1 MKINQFRDPG
11 LEEDYM
17 DVHYREYNDEIRR
30 ILALTESGNTLWGK
44 REGVQAC
51 LSPEEIY
58 YFETVDRKCFACLK
72 EEVYQVELGIQSAV
86 ERFGPLGFVRISKSA
101 VVNVYKVRQLTAD
114 MNMRMQLLLDNGEK
128 VVLNRGY
135 KNEFLQFI
143 KERRTQMGNR
153 SNEFYFHVC
162 SFPCG
167 HLCFIPA
174 LQAGQISAASGDSGA
189 ISGDFGRHYA
199 FPVDIRTFRCF
210 RETCLPGYVFIFYNP
225 LYHSGRD
232 LLYVPFQRNQKSK

>member
-17 DVHYREYNDEIRR
+17 DVQYREYNDEIRR

-72 EEVYQVELGIQSAV
+72 EEVYQVEFGIQSAV
-86 ERFGPLGFVRISKSA
+86 ERFGALGFVRISKSA
-101 VVNVYKVRQLTAD
+101 AVNVYKVRQLTAD

-143 KERRTQMGNR
+143 KERRTQ
-153 SNEFYFHVC
+153 
-162 SFPCG
+162 
-167 HLCFIPA
+167 
-174 LQAGQISAASGDSGA
+174 
-189 ISGDFGRHYA
+189 
-199 FPVDIRTFRCF
+199 
-210 RETCLPGYVFIFYNP
+210 
-225 LYHSGRD
+225 
-232 LLYVPFQRNQKSK
+232 K

>member
-86 ERFGPLGFVRISKSA
+86 ERFGPLGFSA
-101 VVNVYKVRQLTAD
+101 YQ
-114 MNMRMQLLLDNGEK
+114 
-128 VVLNRGY
+128 
-135 KNEFLQFI
+135 
-143 KERRTQMGNR
+143 
-153 SNEFYFHVC
+153 
-162 SFPCG
+162 
-167 HLCFIPA
+167 
-174 LQAGQISAASGDSGA
+174 QISGGECLQGTSADGGYEYADAAA
-189 ISGDFGRHYA
+189 FG
-199 FPVDIRTFRCF
+199 
-210 RETCLPGYVFIFYNP
+210 
-225 LYHSGRD
+225 
-232 LLYVPFQRNQKSK
+232 

>member
-44 REGVQAC
+44 REGVQSC

-101 VVNVYKVRQLTAD
+101 AVNVYKVRQLTAD

-128 VVLNRGY
+128 VVLNRSY

-143 KERRTQMGNR
+143 KERRM
-153 SNEFYFHVC
+153 
-162 SFPCG
+162 
-167 HLCFIPA
+167 
-174 LQAGQISAASGDSGA
+174 
-189 ISGDFGRHYA
+189 
-199 FPVDIRTFRCF
+199 
-210 RETCLPGYVFIFYNP
+210 
-225 LYHSGRD
+225 
-232 LLYVPFQRNQKSK
+232 QK

>member
-72 EEVYQVELGIQSAV
+72 EEVYQVEFGIQSAV
-86 ERFGPLGFVRISKSA
+86 ERFGALGFVRISKSA
-101 VVNVYKVRQLTAD
+101 AVNVYKVRQLTAD

-143 KERRTQMGNR
+143 KERRTQ
-153 SNEFYFHVC
+153 
-162 SFPCG
+162 
-167 HLCFIPA
+167 
-174 LQAGQISAASGDSGA
+174 
-189 ISGDFGRHYA
+189 
-199 FPVDIRTFRCF
+199 
-210 RETCLPGYVFIFYNP
+210 
-225 LYHSGRD
+225 
-232 LLYVPFQRNQKSK
+232 K